1 MVRTVFL
8 SLTLLLFA
16 ITGMLLWQW
25 EVYSEEQLE
34 NAKLPNVQQYVQI
47 QHTSN
52 ELLVV
57 QTIKNLK
64 KGTYTIHNPLSVTY
78 SVENAEGVKSSL
90 VVKETQEDVEFH
102 YRLPFEGS
110 GSGRLLLDW
119 AIQLEGV
126 TTDYFKVEITVG
138 TGQSGSWAA
147 ATK

>member
-1 MVRTVFL
+1 MVRRVFL

-47 QHTSN
+47 QHSSN

-64 KGTYTIHNPLSVTY
+64 KGTYTIHNPLRVTNRVESAVGVRASSV
-78 SVENAEGVKSSL
+78 VI
-90 VVKETQEDVEFH
+90 ETQEDVDIH
-102 YRLPFEGS
+102 
-110 GSGRLLLDW
+110 
-119 AIQLEGV
+119 
-126 TTDYFKVEITVG
+126 
-138 TGQSGSWAA
+138 
-147 ATK
+147 